1 MFLDLGVL
9 LAHATSASLN
19 SSNIPFNSVPNS
31 ASWRREAQSQF
42 LCYVGKP
49 PLLSPKTR
57 ALPQRPPA
65 GAVNVADAA
74 AHQPMAFQKLHGD
87 P

>member
-31 ASWRREAQSQF
+31 AS
-42 LCYVGKP
+42 
-49 PLLSPKTR
+49 
-57 ALPQRPPA
+57 
-65 GAVNVADAA
+65 
-74 AHQPMAFQKLHGD
+74 
-87 P
+87 